1 MINSNNGHLDRI
13 KVTALTSGWRV
24 PSSRFRVRQFI
35 APLASLGVE
44 VFERRLPFS
53 KYALRRTGPLSAL
66 ARLPAVA
73 SARSSD
79 VTWLERELIAGRRS
93 LEHFAGRR
101 RLFDIDDALW
111 LLGRSKFSERI
122 AAESFG
128 IIAGNEF
135 IGEYYRQYCPR
146 IWVVPTSVDTGAWK
160 PLMKRQPGPWTIGWI
175 GTSSNLPHLLALE
188 APLAAF
194 LKRHDDAQL
203 LVVCDR
209 RPRFNGVP
217 ERSQRFVRWSAN
229 HEIELVQR
237 MDVGLMPLPDTEWAR
252 GKCALKMLLYMAV
265 GIPVITSPVGVGASL
280 ASRAEIGV
288 TANSQDD
295 WYDALKLL
303 FDSRA
308 ASHSMGMAGR
318 RLAEEKYSVFGNSQR
333 LAEIFREAAAA

>member
-1 MINSNNGHLDRI
+1 M
-13 KVTALTSGWRV
+13 TALTSGWRV

-35 APLASLGVE
+35 APLKRLGVE
-44 VFERRLPFS
+44 VFERRPLFS

-73 SARSSD
+73 AARSSD

-135 IGEYYRQYCPR
+135 IAEYYRRYCSR
-146 IWVVPTSVDTGAWK
+146 IWVVPTSVDTAAWK
-160 PLMKRQPGPWTIGWI
+160 PLKKRQSRPWTVGWI

-188 APLAAF
+188 APIAAF
-194 LKRHDDAQL
+194 LKQHHDAQL
-203 LVVCDR
+203 LIVCDR
-209 RPRFNGVP
+209 QPRLSSIP
-217 ERSQRFVRWSAN
+217 ERSRRFVRWSAEN
-229 HEIELVQR
+229 EIELVQS

-265 GIPVITSPVGVGASL
+265 GIPVVASPIGVGADL
-280 ASRAEIGV
+280 ANGTEIGI
-288 TANSQDD
+288 TTNSQDD
-295 WYDALKLL
+295 WYDALQLL
-303 FDSRA
+303 FDSSAVARR
-308 ASHSMGMAGR
+308 MGMAGR
-318 RLAEEKYSVFGNSQR
+318 RLAEEKYSVLGSSLR
-333 LAEIFREAAAA
+333 LAEIFREAAA

>member
-1 MINSNNGHLDRI
+1 M
-13 KVTALTSGWRV
+13 TALTSGWSV

-35 APLASLGVE
+35 APLERLGVE

-73 SARSSD
+73 AARSSD

-111 LLGRSKFSERI
+111 LLGRSHFSERI

-135 IGEYYRQYCPR
+135 IAEYYRRYCSK

-160 PLMKRQPGPWTIGWI
+160 PGKKRAPGPWTIGWI

-188 APLAAF
+188 APIAAF
-194 LKRHDDAQL
+194 LNRHDDAQL

-209 RPRFNGVP
+209 QPRFRSIP
-217 ERSQRFVRWSAN
+217 ERSRRFVRWSADN
-229 HEIELVQR
+229 EIELVQR

-252 GKCALKMLLYMAV
+252 GKCALKMLLYMSV
-265 GIPVITSPVGVGASL
+265 GIPVITSPIGVGASL
-280 ASRAEIGV
+280 ANGAEIGI
-288 TANSQDD
+288 TTHSQDD
-295 WYDALKLL
+295 WYDALQLL
-303 FDSRA
+303 FDSRTVA
-308 ASHSMGMAGR
+308 RSMGMAGR
-318 RLAEEKYSVFGNSQR
+318 RLAEEKYSVLGNSQR
-333 LAEIFREAAAA
+333 LAEIFREAAA

>member
-1 MINSNNGHLDRI
+1 MINSDNGHPNRI
-13 KVTALTSGWRV
+13 RVTAITSGWRV

-35 APLASLGVE
+35 APLSRLGVE
-44 VFERRLPFS
+44 VLERRLPLS

-73 SARSSD
+73 AARSSD

-93 LEHFAGRR
+93 FEHFAGRR

-128 IIAGNEF
+128 IVAGNEF
-135 IGEYYRQYCPR
+135 IAEYYRQYCSR
-146 IWVVPTSVDTGAWK
+146 VWVVPTSVDTCAWK
-160 PLMKRQPGPWTIGWI
+160 PPVKRQSGPWTIGWI

-188 APLAAF
+188 GPIAAF

-203 LVVCDR
+203 LVVCDK
-209 RPRFNGVP
+209 RPRLSSIP
-217 ERSQRFVRWSAN
+217 ERSRRFVRWSADN
-229 HEIELVQR
+229 EIELVQR

-265 GIPVITSPVGVGASL
+265 GIPVITSRIGVAASL
-280 ASRAEIGV
+280 ANGSDIGI
-288 TANSQDD
+288 TTHSQDE
-295 WYDALKLL
+295 WYDALRLL
-303 FDSRA
+303 YDSRERA
-308 ASHSMGMAGR
+308 RSMGVAGR
-318 RLAEEKYSVFGNSQR
+318 RLAEEKYSVLGNSLK